1 MRISDWSSDVCSSDL
16 CPGRRKPAGCK
27 RIQSADPQTATSGTP
42 VAAAATGEPM
52 ASVEID
58 KLRKVDPN
66 GSVGVADAS
75 FDVADGELL
84 VPVGPSGSGKSTLM
98 RMIAGVEQSTLDPL
112 QNDVSWVLTAR
123 VSGRKRWGRAV
134 S

>member
-52 ASVEID
+52 ASVELD
-58 KLRKVDPN
+58 KLRKVYPN
-66 GSVGVADAS
+66 GFVGVADAS
-75 FDVADGELL
+75 FAVADGELL
-84 VPVGPSGSGKSTLM
+84 VLVGPSVCGKSTLP
-98 RMIAGVEQSTLDPL
+98 RLIAGLEKITTVTLTIGDDRDYYVTPKAPA
-112 QNDVSWVLTAR
+112 NAM
-123 VSGRKRWGRAV
+123 GFP
-134 S
+134 

>member
-52 ASVEID
+52 ASVELD
-58 KLRKVDPN
+58 KLRKVYPN
-66 GSVGVADAS
+66 GFRSEEHTS
-75 FDVADGELL
+75 ELQ
-84 VPVGPSGSGKSTLM
+84 SLM
-98 RMIAGVEQSTLDPL
+98 RISYAVFCLKKNTRNTQSIC
-112 QNDVSWVLTAR
+112 N
-123 VSGRKRWGRAV
+123 
-134 S
+134 